1 MGWLFGC
8 GSARMDLLQ
17 LKRALAFLLALLCA
31 PAHAAGYG
39 SAAISGGAYKL
50 PTGTYA
56 VKGATATAANGA
68 FITPATVSAAG
79 KQVTMPAS
87 AAIAANAAQFAVS
100 AIRLNPAGL
109 MVGLTAQ
116 WLLGKG
122 LTYVGDHFEQ
132 SVPGTNFNY
141 LVLGSN
147 PVGGSTGVEP
157 QAAADLLCNEY
168 GRGGTPAA
176 MSNFNGTNQWNVIC
190 VPPYNGANLYYL
202 QKRCIATNSAWTAAC
217 AAVPNTSR
225 PAVESDW
232 TPVSSGTLPDDVAQE
247 LARADVP
254 IPVDNPVLAPSP
266 VTENYGAPFVDPVTG
281 KTVQTKTKITP
292 DPSPTDPYRVRIES
306 FNIEVS
312 PAPAPQPGDPVILPK
327 DEQPSDPCIDNPD
340 RFGCMDGGTPEDVD
354 LQTHTPNFTV
364 TPVAIGGA
372 GNCPPNPTFTA
383 AHRTWTINYAPMCD
397 AAMWLKPLVLAMAWL
412 SAALIIAGAVRES

>member
-31 PAHAAGYG
+31 PVHAAGYSVATIG
-39 SAAISGGAYKL
+39 GGAAKSGS
-50 PTGTYA
+50 TWT
-56 VKGATATAANGA
+56 VSGASATAANGA
-68 FITPATVSAAG
+68 FTTPATVTAAG
-79 KQVTMPAS
+79 KLVTMPAN

-132 SVPGTNFNY
+132 SVPGANFNY
-141 LVLGSN
+141 LVLGSQ
-147 PVGGSTGVEP
+147 PVGGSIGVEP

-168 GRGGTPAA
+168 GRGGSPAA
-176 MSNFNGTNQWNVIC
+176 LSNFNGTNQWNVIC
-190 VPPYNGANLYYL
+190 KPPYNGANLYYL
-202 QKRCIATNSAWTAAC
+202 QKRCMSTSSAWTAAC
-217 AAVPNTSR
+217 PAVPNTTR

-232 TPVSSGTLPDDVAQE
+232 TPVTVSTLPDDVAQE
-247 LARADVP
+247 LARANVP
-254 IPVDNPVLAPSP
+254 IPVNDPVLAPAP
-266 VTENYGAPFVDPVTG
+266 ITENYGSPFVDPVTG
-281 KTVQTKTKITP
+281 KTVQTKTRITP

-306 FNIEVS
+306 FNVEVS

-327 DEQPSDPCIDNPD
+327 DEQPTDPCIDNPD
-340 RFGCMDGGTPEDVD
+340 RFGCMDGGQAEDVD
-354 LQTHTPNFTV
+354 LQTHTPTFTV

-383 AHRTWTINYAPMCD
+383 AGRSFTINYGPMCD